1 VQLKRAN
8 VGGIQLRCRTITF
21 EGAYQKLIGATE
33 SALPPS
39 PDMIQEAKMK
49 IALISAAAVAAA
61 AFATPALA
69 QAVISDPGYCAQFY
83 PNANCQNL
91 GPGNPYTD
99 GGYYRNNWQDGNASM
114 EHHQHVHH
122 RTHHG

>member
-1 VQLKRAN
+1 VPIL
-8 VGGIQLRCRTITF
+8 TF
-21 EGAYQKLIGATE
+21 EGANRKLIGETDG
-33 SALPPS
+33 ALPS
-39 PDMIQEAKMK
+39 FGYTNQEIRMK
-49 IALISAAAVAAA
+49 FTLIGAAAVAAA

-69 QAVISDPGYCAQFY
+69 QPVIEDPGYCAQFY

-99 GGYYRNNWQDGNASM
+99 GGYYRNDWRNGNAYM
-114 EHHQHVHH
+114 APRVHRHH